1 MHNREIRSRSLMNC
15 LPQDTGV
22 ALLQSGNDK
31 EISCYINITFTF
43 SNSKFIIGHDHSNFR
58 FLKISRQLSF
68 RMLYHHE
75 ATTRQDPMMQGG
87 CCSHVRL
94 CLVRVWGTWEGVLG
108 LRGGPTGVFG
118 DAEEQMLRGESLS
131 RRHRLIT

>member
-15 LPQDTGV
+15 LPHDTGV
-22 ALLQSGNDK
+22 ALLQRGNDK

-43 SNSKFIIGHDHSNFR
+43 SISKLIIRHDHSNFQDSLV
-58 FLKISRQLSF
+58 FACYI
-68 RMLYHHE
+68 
-75 ATTRQDPMMQGG
+75 TTRQDPMMQGG

-108 LRGGPTGVFG
+108 LGGGRRGYLAMPRNRCSVV
-118 DAEEQMLRGESLS
+118 SL
-131 RRHRLIT
+131 